1 MKWSIVLILENCF
14 HKNQFQSVT
23 GIWAPQLDD
32 ATCIALN
39 HKYKL
44 MAFGRKK

>member
-1 MKWSIVLILENCF
+1 MVHRMIFEKSF
-14 HKNQFQSVT
+14 HTKNQFQSVT

>member
-1 MKWSIVLILENCF
+1 MVHRFDFGKKFSQ
-14 HKNQFQSVT
+14 KKQFQSVT